1 MERERNKN
9 KVLQH
14 VIHFVS
20 CIFYPYTAEGAMYIR
35 NRYENGFYLTA
46 NEQTLFERKNEKNSR
61 F

>member
-14 VIHFVS
+14 VIHFVL
-20 CIFYPYTAEGAMYIR
+20 CIFFPFTAEGAMYIR

-46 NEQTLFERKNEKNSR
+46 NESKQLSSLLGLNEQ
-61 F
+61 

>member
-20 CIFYPYTAEGAMYIR
+20 CILFPFTEEGAMYIR
-35 NRYENGFYLTA
+35 NRYKNGYYLTA
-46 NEQTLFERKNEKNSR
+46 NESKQQKNVVGLNEQ
-61 F
+61 